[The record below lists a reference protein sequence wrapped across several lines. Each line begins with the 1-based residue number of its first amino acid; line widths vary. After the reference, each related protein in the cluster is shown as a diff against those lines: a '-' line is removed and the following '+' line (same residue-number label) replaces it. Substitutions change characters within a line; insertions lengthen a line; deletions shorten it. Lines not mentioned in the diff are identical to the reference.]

1 MYDMKATKLIA
12 IIAAAAMLAACSSD
26 GTSPEYNTPASA
38 SFSGGITNT
47 RTSISSN
54 VATWKAN
61 DAIGITAAANGGGA
75 TNYTNE
81 KYIAVSPGSST
92 TFNYNSDNAG
102 KQIFYQDANTVNF
115 TAYYPFKGT
124 ADGASG
130 TDNTGNSGTT
140 GPYISYTIQSTDE
153 TTDKQPT
160 IDYLYASTPNVA
172 SRTGVNFTFNH
183 MMSELTLQFSSSLL
197 SVANQSF
204 TVSGVNFL
212 TGMFNTATGV
222 AAINGSTASSLTLT
236 TDGTGASTIIVYPNS
251 ALKTGMIVEVK
262 ISGVTYKANLD
273 FTAINPAVGEG
284 SATDGMLPGK
294 NYTFNITVNA
304 TGLTVNGQS
313 ISGWTQVSNNVSAA
327 AE

>member
-1 MYDMKATKLIA
+1 MKATKLIA
-12 IIAAAAMLAACSSD
+12 IMSAAVMMAACSSD
-26 GTSPEYNTPASA
+26 GTSPVDNTPVSA

-54 VATWKAN
+54 TATWNAN
-61 DAIGITAAANGGGA
+61 DAIGITAASAVNGGA

-81 KYIAVSPGSST
+81 KYTAASTGSST
-92 TFNYNSDNAG
+92 AFNFNSDNAG
-102 KQIFYQDANTVNF
+102 KQIFYQDDKAVNF

-124 ADGASG
+124 SDGVSG
-130 TDNTGNSGTT
+130 TGSDGTGTGT
-140 GPYISYTIQSTDE
+140 YISYTILSTDE
-153 TTDKQPT
+153 TTSSQPN
-160 IDYLYASTPNVA
+160 IDYLFATSPNIASKSSV
-172 SRTGVNFTFNH
+172 SFTFNH
-183 MMSELTLQFSSSLL
+183 MMSELTLNFKSGSGSL

-222 AAINGSTASSLTLT
+222 AAVNGSTSSSLALT
-236 TDGTGASTIIVYPNS
+236 ADATGSSTMIVYPNS

-262 ISGVTYKANLD
+262 ISGVTYKALLD
-273 FTAINPAVGEG
+273 FTGINSAVGEG

-304 TGLTVNGQS
+304 SGLSVVSSS
-313 ISGWTQVSNNVSAA
+313 IGGWTAVTNNINAT